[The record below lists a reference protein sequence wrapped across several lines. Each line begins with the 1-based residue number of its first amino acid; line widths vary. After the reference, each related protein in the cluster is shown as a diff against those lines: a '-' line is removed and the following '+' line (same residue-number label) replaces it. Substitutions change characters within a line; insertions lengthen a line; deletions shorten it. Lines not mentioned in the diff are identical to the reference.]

1 MTHFTTGSKLGELY
15 TVLPKHEINCDH
27 GSLKKNIPKGS
38 QGGQQGA
45 SESQEQQGSQDRS
58 RISVITEARQE
69 ELRLVLVE
77 WEDAYGCSVT
87 WEIID
92 GVDPPRMLCRSVG
105 WLVYDGEDRKVIVPH
120 LLRDF
125 DGTRKGCGDMT
136 IPTGI
141 IVRIV
146 DLAED
151 GCHRGN
157 S

>member
-1 MTHFTTGSKLGELY
+1 M
-15 TVLPKHEINCDH
+15 LPKPELDCDH
-27 GSLKKNIPKGS
+27 GSHKKNIPKGS
-38 QGGQQGA
+38 QGGQQSA

-58 RISVITEARQE
+58 RIVAITEARQE
-69 ELRLVLVE
+69 EPRLVLVE

-87 WEIID
+87 WESID
-92 GVDPPRMLCRSVG
+92 GVDPPRMLCQSAG

-125 DGTRKGCGDMT
+125 DRTMKGCGDMT

-146 DLAED
+146 DLVED
-151 GCHRGN
+151 GYHRRN